1 MVWEAIII
9 FFSLMPND
17 QRGWLPLF
25 NQHLHLSRFS
35 FSLQP
40 GWLFLTVLLISYG
53 ALLMTRH
60 KKLIKLDNV

>member
-1 MVWEAIII
+1 MI

-40 GWLFLTVLLISYG
+40 GWLFLTVWLISFHPE
-53 ALLMTRH
+53 TQSDEII
-60 KKLIKLDNV
+60 KKSDLFGREIT